1 MTKDQLTKYFGEFFA
16 WTGFVALL
24 FGVIPITILSAGEYT
39 YENHLDNTFYFFPVS
54 CHHAASKTKFAI
66 EVDQYRKDHFGPFHT
81 PELVMFNLEDCTWGN
96 QMGVAWWA
104 GNYNEEVYI
113 YGTSDWRMAD
123 RIASERL
130 SLASPFLKIGEG
142 VLSWP
147 ITLDVSTLLAAFP
160 DEMFFDRRGDFSVQ
174 NIFDAELW
182 QFGMFALSL
191 LWLPMLAINYVFSR
205 RFRVLPWRK

>member
-1 MTKDQLTKYFGEFFA
+1 MTKDQLTKFFGEFFA

-24 FGVIPITILSAGEYT
+24 FGVIPITILSAGEYMDE
-39 YENHLDNTFYFFPVS
+39 YHLDNTFFFFPVS

-66 EVDQYRKDHFGPFHT
+66 EVYQYRKDHFGPSHT
-81 PELVMFNLEDCTWGN
+81 PELVMFNLEDCWGN
-96 QMGVAWWA
+96 QMGVAWRAA
-104 GNYNEEVYI
+104 GMYNEEVYI
-113 YGTSDWRMAD
+113 YGTSNWHTVD

-130 SLASPFLKIGEG
+130 SLPSPFLKIGEG

-147 ITLDVSTLLAAFP
+147 IYLDVYGLLSAFP
-160 DEMFFDRRGDFSVQ
+160 DEMFLDRHGDFSVQ

-205 RFRVLPWRK
+205 RFRVLPWRE